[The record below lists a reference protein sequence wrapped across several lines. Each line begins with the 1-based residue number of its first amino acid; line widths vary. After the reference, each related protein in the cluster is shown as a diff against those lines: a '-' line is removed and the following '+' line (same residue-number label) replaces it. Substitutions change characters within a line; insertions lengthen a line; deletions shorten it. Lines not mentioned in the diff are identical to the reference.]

1 MTDPIADMLIRIKNA
16 QAVRKGAVS
25 FGYSKIKFEIAK
37 LLERAGYAGQVEQR
51 GKKNAKLIEMKLLYE
66 EDGAPKVSGA
76 RRASK
81 PSRRF
86 YRGHREIYPPRG
98 GFGIAV
104 YSTPKGLM
112 TNKEAKRAKLGG
124 EVLFEIW

>member
-1 MTDPIADMLIRIKNA
+1 MLIRIKNA
-16 QAVRKGAVS
+16 QAVRKDAVS

-37 LLERAGYAGQVEQR
+37 LLERAGYAGQVER
-51 GKKNAKLIEMKLLYE
+51 KGKKNAKLIEMRLLYG

-76 RRASK
+76 RRVSK
-81 PSRRF
+81 PSRRL
-86 YRGHREIYPPRG
+86 YRGHREIYPLQG
-98 GFGIAV
+98 GLGISV